1 MAVQATEPAPYSGD
15 LRIKI
20 RWTSNDYDRV
30 HQLFIMK
37 VDARGQVIYNL
48 TIQAVT
54 KDGAKTYFWAPVD
67 PEDYQYQL
75 TPLLEIE
82 QGMANQLYQSLLEH
96 LIHKGHM
103 APPSTTEAEDV
114 ERKMLMSENAF
125 LKELVTTLAGT
136 RKDES
141 WDTTSTRT
149 PTSELQRSRKSWS
162 RGSDPGSGLG
172 RRLYLRGVAALAKAR
187 KDFIQ
192 DPKGFQPRAVPL
204 AQGASQAEV
213 SLMTQS
219 GGPSSIRQSSGKG
232 IVTITADH
240 DTGMAIAALLSS
252 LTSDGTISIYSEP
265 HMDRSAFQIDIHGQR
280 RGEHDSHGRPWPI

>member
-48 TIQAVT
+48 TIQAVI
-54 KDGAKTYFWAPVD
+54 DGAKTYFWAPVD

-149 PTSELQRSRKSWS
+149 PTSELQRQYVKIEEELVKRIGPRIRAGTPTISS
-162 RGSDPGSGLG
+162 GSGSTG
-172 RRLYLRGVAALAKAR
+172 QGSQG
-187 KDFIQ
+187 FHSGS
-192 DPKGFQPRAVPL
+192 KGL
-204 AQGASQAEV
+204 SAQGGTLGPRGIPSGGLPDDTIRWAELDQAEFRERN
-213 SLMTQS
+213 SN
-219 GGPSSIRQSSGKG
+219 
-232 IVTITADH
+232 DH
-240 DTGMAIAALLSS
+240 R
-252 LTSDGTISIYSEP
+252 
-265 HMDRSAFQIDIHGQR
+265 RS
-280 RGEHDSHGRPWPI
+280 

>member
-48 TIQAVT
+48 TIQAVI
-54 KDGAKTYFWAPVD
+54 DGAKTYFWAPVD

-125 LKELVTTLAGT
+125 LKELLHTIAGT
-136 RKDES
+136 RKSES
-141 WDTTSTRT
+141 WRTTSMTDLSNKKLDKMAQVIDEEMRKRRREPQAFHHQAGT
-149 PTSELQRSRKSWS
+149 PTISSGSGSTGQGSQGFHSGSKGLSAQGGTLGPRGIPSGGLPDDTIRWS
-162 RGSDPGSGLG
+162 RLD
-172 RRLYLRGVAALAKAR
+172 
-187 KDFIQ
+187 
-192 DPKGFQPRAVPL
+192 
-204 AQGASQAEV
+204 QAELRKRD
-213 SLMTQS
+213 SN
-219 GGPSSIRQSSGKG
+219 
-232 IVTITADH
+232 DH
-240 DTGMAIAALLSS
+240 R
-252 LTSDGTISIYSEP
+252 
-265 HMDRSAFQIDIHGQR
+265 RS
-280 RGEHDSHGRPWPI
+280 